1 MDGLTL
7 ATTTATS
14 SSFFVN
20 KISFPSFSGRVRT
33 GSKRREIWFPR
44 KNGFL
49 VLAAKEEEQPK
60 LDQWDQM
67 ELKFGRLLGEDPKLT
82 LAKIMARKE
91 NPDVSYL
98 EVEKSFYKN
107 KGKAVEIKEVP
118 FDVSMKKKPS
128 KVLDG
133 LNLVR
138 PVPKEGFKFQEEDK
152 PIAPKVKKPNQPVG
166 KVMDATKR
174 SVPNVILRKPSL
186 YVEGDLE
193 YKPSRNRVKIL
204 PNLTLKMGNDQNKEK
219 FSDMT
224 LLRKPR
230 PMSVD
235 DKQESSGNVGA
246 AVNDAGAGTR
256 VEKEEGE
263 DRYSGFTLLKKPET
277 MKSEFGESSETGD
290 ASFGKEQ
297 ELEDNYI
304 SGRQPLEKSNIE
316 FAEEEAALNKQS
328 DSNLVDSAVKIST
341 EAALQGKP
349 KRLDQYVK
357 ATSASRVEDS
367 NPVNPE
373 NFGNASEDVLS
384 ISPLEDADWKRAEDL
399 LRTGERVEVELIS
412 FSARG
417 FIVSF
422 GSLVGFLPYR
432 NLAARWKFL
441 AFESW
446 LKQKGLDPSLYK
458 KNLGIIGSYDV
469 PEKNEPLYSSIDPN
483 INRKVEGEIKPDMK
497 LEDLLMIYDQE
508 KLKFLSSFVGQKIK
522 VNVVIT
528 DRKLRKLVVSLRPKE
543 KEELV
548 EKKRHLMAKLQIGDV
563 VKCCIKKITYFG
575 IFVEVEGVPALI
587 HASEVSWDAT
597 LNPASFFK
605 VGQIVEAKVHQ
616 LDFTLQRIF
625 LSLKEITPDPLIET
639 LESVFGGRDA
649 LDGRL
654 QAAEADSEWADVESL
669 IKELQRIE
677 GIQSVSKGRFFLSPG
692 LAPTFQVYMAS
703 MFENQYKLLARSG
716 NKVQEGFCKTN
727 PSGIKSNSIRT
738 KNNNILLTTFVGSTF
753 RRHRIPLAGGC
764 IAPTGHLAAF
774 STTAAWDLAHAI
786 LLFRIM
792 PQPTNLTAG
801 VAEEGSMR
809 RPRNDAGYIILPKRE
824 GDNKHRE
831 KTNDVLGLSFQA
843 RLL

>member
-1 MDGLTL
+1 MDCLAL
-7 ATTTATS
+7 ATISATS
-14 SSFFVN
+14 SSFSVR
-20 KISFPSFSGRVRT
+20 KILFPSPSVAVRAR
-33 GSKRREIWFPR
+33 SSRREIWFPR

-49 VLAAKEEEQPK
+49 VLAAKEEGQPK

-67 ELKFGRLLGEDPKLT
+67 ELKFGHLLGEDPKLT

-107 KGKAVEIKEVP
+107 KGRAVEIKEVP

-128 KVLDG
+128 NVLDG

-152 PIAPKVKKPNQPVG
+152 PVAPPKIKKSNQPVE
-166 KVMDATKR
+166 KAMDNAKR

-186 YVEGDLE
+186 YVEDDVE
-193 YKPSRNRVKIL
+193 DRPSRNRVNIL

-235 DKQESSGNVGA
+235 EKPDSGNLGTE
-246 AVNDAGAGTR
+246 VNHDGAGMR

-263 DRYSGFTLLKKPET
+263 NRYSGFTLLKKPKT
-277 MKSEFGESSETGD
+277 MKIEFIESSETGD
-290 ASFGKEQ
+290 ASFEEEQ
-297 ELEDNYI
+297 EVEDNYI
-304 SGRQPLEKSNIE
+304 SGRQPSEKSNIE
-316 FAEEEAALNKQS
+316 FTEEEAALDQQS
-328 DSNLVDSAVKIST
+328 GYNLVDSAVKISM

-349 KRLDQYVK
+349 KRLDQYVE
-357 ATSASRVEDS
+357 ATSASRVEDL
-367 NPVNPE
+367 NLVNPE
-373 NFGNASEDVLS
+373 NLGNANEDVTS
-384 ISPLEDADWKRAEDL
+384 ISPLEDADWKRADDL
-399 LRTGERVEVELIS
+399 LRTGDRVEVELIS
-412 FSARG
+412 FSVRG

-458 KNLGIIGSYDV
+458 KNLGIIGSYNV
-469 PEKNEPLYSSIDPN
+469 PEKNSSLDSSIVPN
-483 INRKVEGEIKPDMK
+483 TDRKIEIENKPDMK
-497 LEDLLMIYDQE
+497 LEDLLMLYDQE

-522 VNVVIT
+522 VNVVIA

-548 EKKRHLMAKLQIGDV
+548 EKKRHLMATLQIGDV
-563 VKCCIKKITYFG
+563 VKCCIKKVTYFG

-597 LNPASFFK
+597 LNPASCFK

-639 LESVFGGRDA
+639 LESVFGGRA
-649 LDGRL
+649 PLDGRL
-654 QAAEADSEWADVESL
+654 QAAEADSEWADVETL
-669 IKELQRIE
+669 VKELQQIE
-677 GIQSVSKGRFFLSPG
+677 GIQSVSRGRFFLSPG

-716 NKVQEGFCKTN
+716 NKVQEVIVRASLSKEEMKSTILSCTN
-727 PSGIKSNSIRT
+727 R
-738 KNNNILLTTFVGSTF
+738 V
-753 RRHRIPLAGGC
+753 
-764 IAPTGHLAAF
+764 
-774 STTAAWDLAHAI
+774 
-786 LLFRIM
+786 
-792 PQPTNLTAG
+792 
-801 VAEEGSMR
+801 E
-809 RPRNDAGYIILPKRE
+809 
-824 GDNKHRE
+824 
-831 KTNDVLGLSFQA
+831 
-843 RLL
+843 

>member
-1 MDGLTL
+1 MDCLAL
-7 ATTTATS
+7 ATTSATS
-14 SSFFVN
+14 SSFSVR
-20 KISFPSFSGRVRT
+20 KILFPSPSVAVKAR
-33 GSKRREIWFPR
+33 SSRREIWFPR

-49 VLAAKEEEQPK
+49 VLAAKEEGQPK

-67 ELKFGRLLGEDPKLT
+67 ELKFGHLLGEDPKLT

-107 KGKAVEIKEVP
+107 KGRAIEIKEVP

-128 KVLDG
+128 NVLDG

-138 PVPKEGFKFQEEDK
+138 PVPKEGFKFQEKDK
-152 PIAPKVKKPNQPVG
+152 PVAPPKIKKSNQPVE
-166 KVMDATKR
+166 KAMDNAKH

-186 YVEGDLE
+186 YVEDDVE
-193 YKPSRNRVKIL
+193 DRPSRNRVNIL

-235 DKQESSGNVGA
+235 EKPDSGNLGTE
-246 AVNDAGAGTR
+246 VNHDGAG
-256 VEKEEGE
+256 
-263 DRYSGFTLLKKPET
+263 RYSGFTLLKKPKT
-277 MKSEFGESSETGD
+277 MKIEFKESSETGD
-290 ASFGKEQ
+290 ASFVEEQ
-297 ELEDNYI
+297 EVEDNYI
-304 SGRQPLEKSNIE
+304 SGRQPSEKSNIE
-316 FAEEEAALNKQS
+316 FTEEEDALKQQS
-328 DSNLVDSAVKIST
+328 DNNLVDSAVKISMET
-341 EAALQGKP
+341 ALQGKP
-349 KRLDQYVK
+349 KRLDQYVE
-357 ATSASRVEDS
+357 ATSASRVEDL
-367 NPVNPE
+367 NLVNPE
-373 NFGNASEDVLS
+373 NLGNANEDVSS
-384 ISPLEDADWKRAEDL
+384 ISPLEVADWKRADDL
-399 LRTGERVEVELIS
+399 LRTGDRVEVELIS
-412 FSARG
+412 FSVRG

-458 KNLGIIGSYDV
+458 KNLGIIGSYNV
-469 PEKNEPLYSSIDPN
+469 PEKNSSLDSSIVPN
-483 INRKVEGEIKPDMK
+483 TDRKIEVENKPDMK
-497 LEDLLMIYDQE
+497 LEDLLRLYDQE

-522 VNVVIT
+522 VNVVIA

-548 EKKRHLMAKLQIGDV
+548 EKKRHLMATLQIGDV
-563 VKCCIKKITYFG
+563 VKCCIKKVTYFG

-597 LNPASFFK
+597 LNPASCFK

-639 LESVFGGRDA
+639 LESVFGGRA
-649 LDGRL
+649 PLDGRL
-654 QAAEADSEWADVESL
+654 QAAEADSEWADVETL
-669 IKELQRIE
+669 VKELQQIQ
-677 GIQSVSKGRFFLSPG
+677 GIQSVARGRFFLSPG

-716 NKVQEGFCKTN
+716 NKVQEVIVQASLSKEEMKSTILSCTN
-727 PSGIKSNSIRT
+727 R
-738 KNNNILLTTFVGSTF
+738 V
-753 RRHRIPLAGGC
+753 
-764 IAPTGHLAAF
+764 
-774 STTAAWDLAHAI
+774 
-786 LLFRIM
+786 
-792 PQPTNLTAG
+792 
-801 VAEEGSMR
+801 E
-809 RPRNDAGYIILPKRE
+809 
-824 GDNKHRE
+824 
-831 KTNDVLGLSFQA
+831 
-843 RLL
+843 

>member
-1 MDGLTL
+1 MDCLSL

-14 SSFFVN
+14 SSFSVR
-20 KISFPSFSGRVRT
+20 KILFPSPSVGVRARNR
-33 GSKRREIWFPR
+33 RREIWFPR

-49 VLAAKEEEQPK
+49 VLAAKEEGQAK

-67 ELKFGRLLGEDPKLT
+67 ELKFGHYLGEDPKLT

-91 NPDVSYL
+91 NPDVSFL

-118 FDVSMKKKPS
+118 FDVSMKKKPPN
-128 KVLDG
+128 VLDG

-152 PIAPKVKKPNQPVG
+152 PESPKIKKSDQPVG
-166 KVMDATKR
+166 KAMNNAKR
-174 SVPNVILRKPSL
+174 GVPNVILRKPSL
-186 YVEGDLE
+186 YVEDDVE
-193 YKPSRNRVKIL
+193 VRPSRNRVNIL

-235 DKQESSGNVGA
+235 EKQDSGNLRTG
-246 AVNDAGAGTR
+246 VNHDGAGMR
-256 VEKEEGE
+256 VEKEGE
-263 DRYSGFTLLKKPET
+263 DIYSGFTLLKKTET
-277 MKSEFGESSETGD
+277 MRIEFKESSETRD
-290 ASFGKEQ
+290 ASFAEEQ
-297 ELEDNYI
+297 EVEDNYI
-304 SGRQPLEKSNIE
+304 SGRQPSEKNNIE
-316 FAEEEAALNKQS
+316 FTEEEAALNQQS
-328 DSNLVDSAVKIST
+328 DSNLVDSAVKISM

-349 KRLDQYVK
+349 KRLDHYVE
-357 ATSASRVEDS
+357 ATPASRVEDL
-367 NPVNPE
+367 NLANPE
-373 NFGNASEDVLS
+373 NLGNANEDAPS

-399 LRTGERVEVELIS
+399 LRTGDRVEVELIS

-458 KNLGIIGSYDV
+458 KSLGIIGNYNVLERNSSLD
-469 PEKNEPLYSSIDPN
+469 SSIVPN
-483 INRKVEGEIKPDMK
+483 TDRKIEVENKPDMK

-522 VNVVIT
+522 VNVVIAE
-528 DRKLRKLVVSLRPKE
+528 RKLRKLVVSLRPKE

-548 EKKRHLMAKLQIGDV
+548 EKKRHLMATLQIGDV
-563 VKCCIKKITYFG
+563 VKCCIKKVTYFG

-597 LNPASFFK
+597 LNPASCFK

-639 LESVFGGRDA
+639 LESVFGGRA
-649 LDGRL
+649 PLDGKL
-654 QAAEADSEWADVESL
+654 QEAEADSEISYRGFVNDSYVSGHVVAGDGNTSIVMFSPFHYAILGRLGEFAFHFSVDYGALPMMHWADVETL
-669 IKELQRIE
+669 VKELQQIE
-677 GIQSVSKGRFFLSPG
+677 GIQSVSRGRFFLSPG
-692 LAPTFQVYMAS
+692 LAPAFQVYMAS

-716 NKVQEGFCKTN
+716 NKVQEVIVQASLSKEEM
-727 PSGIKSNSIRT
+727 KST
-738 KNNNILLTTFVGSTF
+738 ILSCANRV
-753 RRHRIPLAGGC
+753 
-764 IAPTGHLAAF
+764 
-774 STTAAWDLAHAI
+774 
-786 LLFRIM
+786 
-792 PQPTNLTAG
+792 
-801 VAEEGSMR
+801 E
-809 RPRNDAGYIILPKRE
+809 
-824 GDNKHRE
+824 
-831 KTNDVLGLSFQA
+831 
-843 RLL
+843 

>member
-1 MDGLTL
+1 MDCLSL

-14 SSFFVN
+14 SSFSVR
-20 KISFPSFSGRVRT
+20 KILFPSPSVGVRAR
-33 GSKRREIWFPR
+33 SRRREIWFPR

-49 VLAAKEEEQPK
+49 VLAAKDEGQAK

-67 ELKFGRLLGEDPKLT
+67 ELKFGHYLGEDPKLT

-91 NPDVSYL
+91 NPDVSFL

-128 KVLDG
+128 NVLDG

-152 PIAPKVKKPNQPVG
+152 PESPKIKKSDQPVG
-166 KVMDATKR
+166 KAMNNAKR
-174 SVPNVILRKPSL
+174 GVPNVILRKPSL
-186 YVEGDLE
+186 YVEDDVE
-193 YKPSRNRVKIL
+193 VRPSRNRVNIL

-235 DKQESSGNVGA
+235 EKQDSGNLRTG
-246 AVNDAGAGTR
+246 VNHDGAGMR
-256 VEKEEGE
+256 VEKEGE
-263 DRYSGFTLLKKPET
+263 DIYNGFTLLKKTET
-277 MKSEFGESSETGD
+277 MRIEFKESSETRD
-290 ASFGKEQ
+290 ASFAEEQ
-297 ELEDNYI
+297 EVEDNYI
-304 SGRQPLEKSNIE
+304 SGRQPSEKNNIE
-316 FAEEEAALNKQS
+316 FTEEEAALNQQS
-328 DSNLVDSAVKIST
+328 DSNLVDSAVKISM

-349 KRLDQYVK
+349 KRLDHYVE
-357 ATSASRVEDS
+357 ATSASRVEDL
-367 NPVNPE
+367 NLVNPE
-373 NFGNASEDVLS
+373 NIGNANEDAPS

-399 LRTGERVEVELIS
+399 LRTGDRVEVELIS

-458 KNLGIIGSYDV
+458 KSLGIIGSYNVLERNSSLD
-469 PEKNEPLYSSIDPN
+469 SSIVPN
-483 INRKVEGEIKPDMK
+483 TDRKIEVENKPDMK

-522 VNVVIT
+522 VNVVIAE
-528 DRKLRKLVVSLRPKE
+528 RKLRKLVVSLRPKE

-548 EKKRHLMAKLQIGDV
+548 EKKRHLMATLQIGDV
-563 VKCCIKKITYFG
+563 VKCCIKKVTYFG

-587 HASEVSWDAT
+587 HASEVSWDTT
-597 LNPASFFK
+597 LNPASCFK

-639 LESVFGGRDA
+639 LESVFGGRA
-649 LDGRL
+649 PLDGKL
-654 QAAEADSEWADVESL
+654 QEAEADSEWADVETL
-669 IKELQRIE
+669 VKELQQIE
-677 GIQSVSKGRFFLSPG
+677 GIQSVSRGRFFLSPG
-692 LAPTFQVYMAS
+692 LAPAFQVYMAS

-716 NKVQEGFCKTN
+716 NKVQEVIVQASLSKEEM
-727 PSGIKSNSIRT
+727 KST
-738 KNNNILLTTFVGSTF
+738 ILSCANRV
-753 RRHRIPLAGGC
+753 
-764 IAPTGHLAAF
+764 
-774 STTAAWDLAHAI
+774 
-786 LLFRIM
+786 
-792 PQPTNLTAG
+792 
-801 VAEEGSMR
+801 E
-809 RPRNDAGYIILPKRE
+809 
-824 GDNKHRE
+824 
-831 KTNDVLGLSFQA
+831 
-843 RLL
+843 